1 VSSFHQAPARARSVR
16 WLLAVAAGVVCCLT
30 AASSA
35 IAAVPSVDIGA
46 SPLLNVSIGSD
57 LSCQVK
63 HTGDQALEFF
73 PSSATPGD
81 CGTFVAVGG
90 TVFGPN
96 FSQHDGSAT
105 GGVTSGN
112 YSAFSGTSQSG
123 KSGSGTS
130 AKPFKVVTTGTAGS
144 VGVSET
150 DTYVSGQ
157 ESYRTDITVTN
168 NGGAAANIVLYRAGD
183 CFLQNSDSGF
193 GMTGSN
199 GAVGC
204 AENANNTP
212 AGRIEEWVPITS
224 GANFLEDGFDEV
236 WSAIAKQTPFPN
248 QCVHCTDKVD
258 NGAGISYSA
267 SIQPGQSQTFSHFTT
282 FSPTGKAG
290 PPPTTPTTKKP
301 TLKVTGVPSTC
312 TTKNFT
318 ARYTSTNASKTTVAL
333 DGKRVASTKRSKFSV
348 VVKVTSLR
356 RGRHVLRGVAS
367 GASGAKATKVR
378 TFSRC
383 AARKRV
389 APRFTG

>member
-1 VSSFHQAPARARSVR
+1 VLSVVQGVARGRNGR
-16 WLLAVAAGVVCCLT
+16 WMLAVAVAAICCLFG
-30 AASSA
+30 ASSA
-35 IAAVPSVDIGA
+35 VAAVPSVDIGA

-73 PSSATPGD
+73 PSSSTPGD

-105 GGVTSGN
+105 SSVTSGS
-112 YSAFSGTSQSG
+112 YSPFSGTSQG
-123 KSGSGTS
+123 TKSGSGTS
-130 AKPFKVVTTGTAGS
+130 AKPFTVQTTGTAGS
-144 VGVSET
+144 VAVKEVDS
-150 DTYVSGQ
+150 YVSGQ
-157 ESYRTDITVTN
+157 ESYRTDITLTN
-168 NGGAAANIVLYRAGD
+168 NGGGAANVVLYRAGD

-236 WSAIAKQTPFPN
+236 WAAIAKQTPFPN

-267 SIQPGQSQTFSHFTT
+267 SIAPGQSQTFSHFTT

-290 PPPTTPTTKKP
+290 PPPTTPTKP
-301 TLKVTGVPSTC
+301 TLKVSGVPSTC
-312 TTKNFT
+312 TTSNFT
-318 ARYTSTNASKTTVAL
+318 ARYTATNASKTTVTL

-348 VVKVTSLR
+348 VVKVTSIR

-367 GASGAKATKVR
+367 GASGTKATKVR

>member
-1 VSSFHQAPARARSVR
+1 VLSVVQTAARVRSGR
-16 WLLAVAAGVVCCLT
+16 WLLALATGAICCLT

-35 IAAVPSVDIGA
+35 AAAVPSVDIGA
-46 SPLLNVSIGSD
+46 SPLLNVSIGND

-63 HTGDQALEFF
+63 HTGDSSLAFYP
-73 PSSATPGD
+73 PSSTPGD

-105 GGVTSGN
+105 GNVTSGS
-112 YSAFSGTSQSG
+112 YSAFSGSTQSA
-123 KSGSGTS
+123 KSGSGTT
-130 AKPFKVVTTGTAGS
+130 ANPFKVVTTGTAGS
-144 VGVSET
+144 IGVTET

-168 NGGAAANIVLYRAGD
+168 NGGAAANLVLFRAGD
-183 CFLQNSDSGF
+183 CFLENSDTGF

-204 AENANNTP
+204 AANANNSP
-212 AGRIEEWVPITS
+212 AGRIEEWVPITG
-224 GANFLEDGFDEV
+224 GANFLEDGYAEV
-236 WSAIAKQTPFPN
+236 WDAISKQTPFPN

-258 NGAGISYSA
+258 NGAGISWSV
-267 SIQPGQSQTFSHFTT
+267 SIAPGQSQTFSHFTT

-290 PPPTTPTTKKP
+290 PPAPTPTKP
-301 TLKVTGVPSTC
+301 TLKVSGVPSTC
-312 TTKNFT
+312 TNANFT
-318 ARYTSTNASKTTVAL
+318 ARYTATNASRGTTVTL

-348 VVKVTSLR
+348 AVKVTSIS
-356 RGRHVLRGVAS
+356 RGRHVLRAVAT

-378 TFSRC
+378 AFSRC
-383 AARKRV
+383 AARRV
-389 APRFTG
+389 VPRPRFTG

>member
-1 VSSFHQAPARARSVR
+1 VLSVVQGGARGRGM
-16 WLLAVAAGVVCCLT
+16 LAVAVAAICCLFG
-30 AASSA
+30 ASSA
-35 IAAVPSVDIGA
+35 VAAVPSVDIGA

-105 GGVTSGN
+105 GSVTSGS
-112 YSAFSGTSQSG
+112 YSAFSGTSQTG

-130 AKPFKVVTTGTAGS
+130 AKPFLVTTTGTAGS
-144 VGVSET
+144 IAVKEVDS
-150 DTYVSGQ
+150 YVSGQ
-157 ESYRTDITVTN
+157 ESYRTDITLTN
-168 NGGAAANIVLYRAGD
+168 NGGGAASVVLYRAGD

-267 SIQPGQSQTFSHFTT
+267 SIEPGQSQTFSHFTT

-290 PPPTTPTTKKP
+290 PPPTTPTQAKP

-312 TTKNFT
+312 TTRSFL
-318 ARYTSTNASKTTVAL
+318 ARYTSANASRTRVTL
-333 DGKRVASTKRSKFSV
+333 DGKLVRSTTRSKFSV
-348 VVKVTSLR
+348 LVKVRSIR
-356 RGRHVLRGVAS
+356 RGRHILRGVAT
-367 GASGAKATKVR
+367 GAGGRATKTRV
-378 TFSRC
+378 FSRC

>member
-1 VSSFHQAPARARSVR
+1 VSSGLLTAIRPRRGRSLV
-16 WLLAVAAGVVCCLT
+16 AIAAGVVCSFV

-35 IAAVPSVDIGA
+35 VAAVPSVDIGA
-46 SPLLNVSIGSD
+46 NPLSNVSIGSD

-63 HTGDQALEFF
+63 HTGDNALEFF

-81 CGTFVAVGG
+81 CGTFVAVDG

-96 FSQHDGSAT
+96 FSAHDGSAT
-105 GGVTSGN
+105 SGVTSGK
-112 YSAFSGTSQSG
+112 YSAFAGTTQG
-123 KSGSGTS
+123 TKSGSGTT

-144 VGVSET
+144 VAVSET
-150 DTYVSGQ
+150 DSYVSGQ
-157 ESYRTDITVTN
+157 ESYRTDIAVTN
-168 NGGAAANIVLYRAGD
+168 NGGGPVTLTLYRAGD

-193 GMTGSN
+193 GMTGNN

-224 GANFLEDGFDEV
+224 GANFLEDGYSEV
-236 WSAIAKQTPFPN
+236 WEAIAKQTAFPN

-258 NGAGISYSA
+258 NGAGISWTA
-267 SIQPGQSQTFSHFTT
+267 TIAPGQSQTFSHFTT

-290 PPPTTPTTKKP
+290 PPPATTTKP
-301 TLKVTGVPSTC
+301 SLRVTGVPSTC
-312 TTKNFT
+312 TTANFT
-318 ARYTSTNASKTTVAL
+318 ARYTAKNASRTTVTL
-333 DGKRVASTKRSKFSV
+333 DGKRVASTKRLKFSV
-348 VVKVTSLR
+348 AVAVTSIR
-356 RGRHVLRGVAS
+356 RGRHVLRAVAS
-367 GASGAKATKVR
+367 GASGTKATSTR

-383 AARKRV
+383 AARRRV

>member
-1 VSSFHQAPARARSVR
+1 VLSVVQAAARPRR
-16 WLLAVAAGVVCCLT
+16 WLVATASAAICCLIA
-30 AASSA
+30 AASA
-35 IAAVPSVDIGA
+35 GAAVPSTDIGA

-63 HTGDQALEFF
+63 HTGDSALEFF

-96 FSQHDGSAT
+96 FSQHDGTAT
-105 GGVTSGN
+105 SGVTSGS
-112 YSAFSGTSQSG
+112 YSAFSGTTQSG

-144 VGVSET
+144 LSVSET
-150 DTYVSGQ
+150 DSYVSGQ

-168 NGGAAANIVLYRAGD
+168 NGGGAANITLYRAGD

-193 GMTGSN
+193 GMTGPN

-212 AGRIEEWVPITS
+212 PGRIEEWVPIS
-224 GANFLEDGFDEV
+224 AGANFLEDGYNEV
-236 WSAIAKQTPFPN
+236 WEAIAKQTAFPN

-258 NGAGISYSA
+258 NGAGISWTA
-267 SIQPGQSQTFSHFTT
+267 SIAPGQSQTFSHFTT

-290 PPPTTPTTKKP
+290 PPPVTKPKP
-301 TLKVTGVPSTC
+301 TVKVSGVPSTC
-312 TTKNFT
+312 TTRNFT
-318 ARYTSTNASKTTVAL
+318 ARYTVANATSTTVTL
-333 DGKRVASTKRSKFSV
+333 DGKRVARSSRTKFSV
-348 VVKVTSLR
+348 AVKTTSLR
-356 RGRHVLRGVAS
+356 RGRHVLRAVAT
-367 GASGAKATKVR
+367 GAGGKATKVR
-378 TFSRC
+378 AFSRC
-383 AARKRV
+383 AARRV
-389 APRFTG
+389 IRPRFTG